1 MENQPVQTAP
11 EEPKVSVETAT
22 VPATPTQPTP
32 PIQAISSA
40 ATSEAPKQESLSR
53 KINKAMAIVLIVS
66 AISFVLISILAIW
79 EVFGANA
86 GEVVGRSLGSLGA
99 IALGALI
106 ISVASKLIDDRSHS

>member
-1 MENQPVQTAP
+1 MENQPTQTIP
-11 EEPKVSVETAT
+11 EEPKVAEPIVAP
-22 VPATPTQPTP
+22 VPPAPIAPVAP
-32 PIQAISSA
+32 PVHIA
-40 ATSEAPKQESLSR
+40 EGLKPESLSH

-66 AISFVLISILAIW
+66 AVSFVLISILAIW
-79 EVFGANA
+79 EVFGSNA